1 MPRFIDVGPVF
12 SESRGFEMLI
22 PHGRTDGRLHEFL
35 QPGKFPPSFPLHLS
49 PPLYSPSTPPRLPS
63 LLLRQFT
70 QEESSVAETARC
82 FISLNIKL
90 SHSRSIKVIETGT
103 TWKHGYGFLL
113 AIYSN
118 YDSILY
124 RFRDKARYWS
134 KIAIFSYP
142 LHSTSPLGSPRLCI
156 IIPFGIDKLKWCGYP
171 NVKKFEDI
179 FIVAVSIEYRRVTDK
194 HTDRQADIVRQHSPC
209 LCIASRGSKQ
219 NIVKSKQSRR
229 GFVQRILSNSL

>member
-1 MPRFIDVGPVF
+1 LSPRLTEYYMPRFIDVGPVF
-12 SESRGFEMLI
+12 SESRAFEMLI

-103 TWKHGYGFLL
+103 T
-113 AIYSN
+113 
-118 YDSILY
+118 
-124 RFRDKARYWS
+124 
-134 KIAIFSYP
+134 
-142 LHSTSPLGSPRLCI
+142 
-156 IIPFGIDKLKWCGYP
+156 
-171 NVKKFEDI
+171 
-179 FIVAVSIEYRRVTDK
+179 
-194 HTDRQADIVRQHSPC
+194 
-209 LCIASRGSKQ
+209 
-219 NIVKSKQSRR
+219 
-229 GFVQRILSNSL
+229 